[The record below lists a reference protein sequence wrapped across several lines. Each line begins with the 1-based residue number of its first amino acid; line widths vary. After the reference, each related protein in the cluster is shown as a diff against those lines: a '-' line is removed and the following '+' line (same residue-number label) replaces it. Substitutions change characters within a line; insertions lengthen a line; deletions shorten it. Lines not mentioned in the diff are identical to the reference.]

1 MLETWLKIESVQIVT
16 INGIVTSVRVVPASA
31 PTGLRP
37 SDTHGSSSPPSPP
50 IRLIV
55 GCIIGVLLFI
65 ILLIILLCYY
75 RRRRSKAH
83 APTRQDDA
91 ITPFQLAES
100 ATNSSTHLTLY
111 PDVEQRR
118 LSLLPPAQETKINQ
132 LEGSSTPAAQNNRNA
147 DEKRPPPR
155 QEESLSPSLEPQSS
169 TFRESLVDSA
179 PQPPRTPSTISSYPI
194 SEVAP
199 AYRPRYQSDMSTL
212 FNLGVRAS
220 AIAEAPP
227 SYHS

>member
-1 MLETWLKIESVQIVT
+1 VKIVT
-16 INGIVTSVRVVPASA
+16 INGIVTSVNVVPASA
-31 PTGLRP
+31 PTGLGP
-37 SDTHGSSSPPSPP
+37 SDTNGSSSPPSPP
-50 IRLIV
+50 IWLII
-55 GCIIGVLLFI
+55 GCVIGVLLFI

-83 APTRQDDA
+83 VTTRQNDA
-91 ITPFQLAES
+91 ITPFQLAGS
-100 ATNSSTHLTLY
+100 TINSSTHLTLY

-132 LEGSSTPAAQNNRNA
+132 LEGSSSLADQHNHNA
-147 DEKRPPPR
+147 DEKRPPSR
-155 QEESLSPSLEPQSS
+155 HEESLLPSLVPQSS
-169 TFRESLVDSA
+169 TLRESLVDSV
-179 PQPPRTPSTISSYPI
+179 PQPPRPPSTTSYPI

-199 AYRPRYQSDMSTL
+199 AYRPRYQSDMSTF

-227 SYHS
+227 SYDS